1 MFYMTL
7 QNTHTRGEGEGEG
20 PCGMES
26 RREKQNIYIQ
36 FIVPMMYSIMIHF
49 MYRKL
54 NWHMFDWRSQVSNL
68 NSIVACT
75 Q

>member
-54 NWHMFDWRSQVSNL
+54 N
-68 NSIVACT
+68 
-75 Q
+75 